1 MTVAPEVPWW
11 LEWAGGK
18 LMAHPARMVRPA
30 NYRSYWPDYRCEINE
45 PERKPVI
52 KPPSRLEVA
61 LMDEILL
68 LPILCDDV
76 LVRRVIQFRT
86 LINPHTG
93 KIIMGWTRIATDL
106 HSDRRQVRR
115 WWEKGIEEIDGRL
128 SLSQRSRYSEL
139 LPLPS
144 LPA

>member
-1 MTVAPEVPWW
+1 MPANPEIQWW

-18 LMAHPARMVRPA
+18 LMAHPARMLRPA
-30 NYRSYWPDYRCEINE
+30 SYRAYWPDYRCEINE
-45 PERKPVI
+45 PEPKPVI
-52 KPPSRLEVA
+52 KPPSHLEVA

-76 LVRRVIQFRT
+76 VARRVIQFRT
-86 LINPHTG
+86 LISPRTG

-106 HSDRRQVRR
+106 HSDRRQVKR
-115 WWEKGIEEIDGRL
+115 WWEKGIEEIDDHL
-128 SLSQRSRYSEL
+128 PPSQRGRYSEL